1 MFHFAKYKSFTVALA
16 LIATA
21 SLPAYAQHAQHGQHG
36 QHGAAATTATTSA
49 GAGAE
54 QSADLG
60 HKAGDNATIK
70 TSVRS
75 NSPLEVGKKS
85 EMIITLKDATGA
97 PVNLDQ
103 LVEMHTEKIHLL
115 IVDPSL
121 GDYHHIHP
129 RKTETVGDYAFEFQP
144 RRSGEYLFFAD
155 LVPVKSNAQEYSISK
170 IEVPGEVKPL
180 EKQQQRSVTVD
191 GYKFELQFE
200 DPNLVQ
206 GQSTKATIK
215 VTGPDG
221 KPFDKLEPVMGA
233 YAHLVGFSENR
244 DFVAHIHPQGK
255 EPESKDERG
264 GPELSFYMNITQP
277 GYHLLYSQVQINGK
291 DVFAPFGIEV
301 APRKIPNTVAGIFEE
316 VDTNVARL
324 DNVIQ
329 TGSLAQV
336 HGLAFWIRDLL
347 NALDKA
353 EGVPAENKAKLQMSL
368 KRLQSYADLLDRYGD
383 SGQAEQTKGVYV
395 RFTEEIKT
403 VRDLVK
409 APAPKEAAQA
419 KPLNNQNCPV
429 SKMPVGSMEPGA
441 SMVYNGIK
449 IGLCCAGC
457 EETFKEHPEE
467 YLKKAQESVKK

>member
-1 MFHFAKYKSFTVALA
+1 MFNYTLRCRTFAAALA
-16 LIATA
+16 LVSTFSVPAIAQDHSAHSAAQA
-21 SLPAYAQHAQHGQHG
+21 SAKEG
-36 QHGAAATTATTSA
+36 SA
-49 GAGAE
+49 EVGL
-54 QSADLG
+54 S
-60 HKAGDNATIK
+60 HKAGENATVKSSI
-70 TSVRS
+70 RS
-75 NSPLEVGKKS
+75 ETPLEVGKSSK
-85 EMIITLKDATGA
+85 MILALKDADGA
-97 PVNLDQ
+97 PVKLND

-129 RKTETVGDYAFEFQP
+129 APTDTIGEYAFDFTP
-144 RRSGEYLFFAD
+144 RRSGKYTFFAD
-155 LVPVKSNAQEYSISK
+155 LVPVKSNAQEYSLSSIT
-170 IEVPGEVKPL
+170 VPGNPKPV

-191 GYKFELQFE
+191 GYKFELE
-200 DPNLVQ
+200 LENPKLVQ
-206 GQSTKATIK
+206 GEPTKATIK

-244 DFVAHIHPQGK
+244 DFVAHVHPQGK

-301 APRKIPNTVAGIFEE
+301 APREIPNTVAGIFEE
-316 VDTNVARL
+316 VDSNMSRL

-329 TGSLAQV
+329 AGSLSQV
-336 HGLAFWIRDLL
+336 HGLAFWIRDLML
-347 NALDKA
+347 ALDKA
-353 EGVPAENKAKLQMSL
+353 EDLPADSKDKLQVSL

-383 SGQAEQTKGVYV
+383 SGQGDQTKAVFGRFANEVKVV
-395 RFTEEIKT
+395 RE
-403 VRDLVK
+403 LVK
-409 APAPKEAAQA
+409 APAPKEATQA
-419 KPLNNQNCPV
+419 TALNNQNCPV

-441 SMVYNGIK
+441 AMVYNGIK

-457 EETFKEHPEE
+457 EATFKTDPEG
-467 YLKKAQESVKK
+467 YLQKAKESVKK

>member
-1 MFHFAKYKSFTVALA
+1 MFSLGRRSTYAAALA
-16 LIATA
+16 LVATMSNPAFAQEAPANSNSAVTA
-21 SLPAYAQHAQHGQHG
+21 SSTGS
-36 QHGAAATTATTSA
+36 TTTSA
-49 GAGAE
+49 V
-54 QSADLG
+54 DLG
-60 HKAGDNATIK
+60 HKAGDNATIQSSMRAE
-70 TSVRS
+70 T
-75 NSPLEVGKKS
+75 PLEVGKKS
-85 EMIITLKDATGA
+85 KMILTLKDSTGT
-97 PVNLDQ
+97 PVKLDD

-129 RKTETVGDYAFEFQP
+129 VKTETVGEYAFDFTP
-144 RRSGEYLFFAD
+144 RRSGEYFIFAD

-170 IEVPGEVKPL
+170 IAVPGDVKPL

-191 GYKFELQFE
+191 GYRFDLEFEN
-200 DPNLVQ
+200 PNLVQ
-206 GQSTKATIK
+206 GESTKAVVK

-255 EPESKDERG
+255 EPETKEERG

-301 APRKIPNTVAGIFEE
+301 APREIPNTVAGIFEE
-316 VDTNVARL
+316 VDSNMTRL
-324 DNVIQ
+324 ENVIQ
-329 TGSLAQV
+329 TGSLGQV

-347 NALDKA
+347 LGLDKA
-353 EGVPAENKAKLQMSL
+353 EGLPAESKDKLQVSL

-383 SGQAEQTKGVYV
+383 SGQGDQTKSVYD
-395 RFTEEIKT
+395 RFTNEVKV
-403 VRDLVK
+403 VRELVK
-409 APAPKEAAQA
+409 APAAKETAQA
-419 KPLNNQNCPV
+419 TPLNNQNCPV

-441 SMVYNGIK
+441 AMVYNGMK

-457 EETFKEHPEE
+457 EPTFMSEPEE
-467 YLKKAQESVKK
+467 FLKKAQESVKK